1 MSRMQRMTIY
11 TLSHLMN
18 AWHIHRHAEDI
29 SIAAQDITGAA
40 EALAL
45 ALKLAEADRPSKV
58 LRIERTGDNEVI
70 AVFE

>member
-1 MSRMQRMTIY
+1 MQRMTIY

-29 SIAAQDITGAA
+29 SIAAQDLLDGE
-40 EALAL
+40 EARKLAL
-45 ALKLAEADRPSKV
+45 RLAEADRPAKV
-58 LRIERTGDNEVI
+58 MRIERTGENEVI

>member
-1 MSRMQRMTIY
+1 MNRMQRMTTY

-18 AWHIHRHAEDI
+18 AWHIHRHGEDI
-29 SIAAQDITGAA
+29 SIAAQDLLNAE
-40 EALAL
+40 EALRL